1 MNSLNSHQNNNAPD
15 PTFDNDGKVL
25 YNIPG
30 TTTFGS
36 SILQTDGKILSVTRA
51 GERLVLVRHLDT
63 GVVDSLF
70 GDQGIKYIDLVPGQF
85 ILQAS
90 ITLQPDGKAVIA
102 GSFGNSGEPVHKAYL
117 IRVLPEGEF
126 DVTFGTN
133 GRLIFEQQSGLEQL
147 HGLAIQ
153 DDRKIVLVSAITYG
167 FDIRTVFIRRLCD
180 NGEPDINFG
189 TYGVVKPG
197 NIYIGPTLT
206 LALGRLLF
214 AGSLN
219 NKLMFTR
226 YLENGEIDTHFGDAG
241 VAIIPVE
248 GSSAAGIT
256 DIAQQSDGKI
266 VASGV
271 AYFESEGRPLV
282 IRIHPDGKPDNAF
295 YGGKPNME
303 GYDRAALHFAVA
315 IQSDN
320 KVVAAGSSFG
330 DSERS
335 NFTLMRYLENG
346 NVDSTFGNDGRI
358 MTDLGGIDMAR
369 RIHIQNDGKLL
380 VTGDVIA
387 HLNGSHVGMVR
398 YLNT

>member
-1 MNSLNSHQNNNAPD
+1 MNTLTNSKDYNAPD
-15 PTFDNDGKVL
+15 PTFGIDGKVL
-25 YNIPG
+25 FKIPD

-51 GERLVLVRHLDT
+51 TYQLVLVRHLDT
-63 GVVDSLF
+63 GVVDRLF
-70 GDQGIKYIDLVPGQF
+70 CDQGIKYIDLVPGQF
-85 ILQAS
+85 IQQAS

-102 GSFGNSGEPVHKAYL
+102 GSFGNLNEPPHKAYL
-117 IRVLPEGEF
+117 IRVLPDGKLDE
-126 DVTFGTN
+126 TFGTG
-133 GRLIFEQQSGLEQL
+133 GRLIFERQSGLEQF
-147 HGLAIQ
+147 HSLAIQ
-153 DDRKIVLVSAITYG
+153 DDRKIVLVSSITYG
-167 FDIRTVFIRRLCD
+167 FDIGTLLIRRLCD

-189 TYGVVKPG
+189 TDGVVKPD
-197 NIYIGPTLT
+197 NINIGPTLT
-206 LALGRLLF
+206 LALGKLLF
-214 AGSLN
+214 AGALN

-226 YLENGEIDTHFGDAG
+226 YLDNGKIDPDFGDAG

-248 GSSAAGIT
+248 GSSAVGIT

-271 AYFESEGRPLV
+271 AYFEGEGRPLV
-282 IRIHPDGKPDNAF
+282 IRIHPNGKPDNAF

-320 KVVAAGSSFG
+320 KVVAAGASFG

-380 VTGDVIA
+380 VTGDVVA
-387 HLNGSHVGMVR
+387 HPKGSLVGMVR